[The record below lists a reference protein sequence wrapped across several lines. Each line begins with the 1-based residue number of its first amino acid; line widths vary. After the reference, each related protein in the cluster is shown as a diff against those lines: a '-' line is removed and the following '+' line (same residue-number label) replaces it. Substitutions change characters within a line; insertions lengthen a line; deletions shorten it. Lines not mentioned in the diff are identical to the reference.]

1 MKTTVLHNISLVG
14 VGRGVEQ
21 NVNKGWGVKRKR
33 TYLTGYAF
41 LLSNKEIKCNNKFL
55 TLKIVK
61 NHSKK

>member
-1 MKTTVLHNISLVG
+1 MLYSASLVG
-14 VGRGVEQ
+14 TGRGVEQ